1 MSSTPIESLVEIGK
15 KVKEE
20 LALRTYPLGIKFCKG
35 AECEKEFE
43 RVKARRPLKNF
54 NAKMPVCQLI
64 NISRTYGWVTAMSL
78 EDAFCIAG
86 ARVIGLIDEIPEY
99 LIEDII
105 RFHAKDREAGMA
117 ILKSVEAKSMPPGS
131 VSGIL
136 ISPLTRI
143 SFEPDV
149 IVVYGTP
156 TQIAKIAK
164 AFTWHGILPETEF
177 SGAAACANITKAYL
191 TGKPQINIP
200 CSGEVLLGR
209 TEEDEISIAFPAKLA
224 EHVISGL
231 EGTRFIMPYP
241 PPKYAL
247 YEPRV
252 PSVYRMSYK
261 DYEEWKKKKVS
272 ETRET

>member
-1 MSSTPIESLVEIGK
+1 MSSTPIERFVEIGK

-35 AECEKEFE
+35 VECEKEFE

-54 NAKMPVCQLI
+54 NVRMPVCQVI
-64 NISRTYGWVTAMSL
+64 NISRTYGWVIAMGL
-78 EDAFCIAG
+78 EDAFCIPG
-86 ARVIGLIDEIPEY
+86 ACAMGLIDEIPEY
-99 LIEDII
+99 IAENTI
-105 RFHAKDREAGMA
+105 RFHAKDREAGMT

-136 ISPLTRI
+136 ISPLAKI
-143 SFEPDV
+143 EFEPDV
-149 IVVYGTP
+149 IVIYGTP

-177 SGAAACANITKAYL
+177 SGIRACANITKAYL

-200 CSGEVLLGR
+200 CAGEVIYGR
-209 TEEDEISIAFPAKLA
+209 TEEDEISIAFSAKLA

-231 EGTRFIMPYP
+231 EGIRFIMPYP

-252 PSVYRMSYK
+252 PSGYRITYR
-261 DYEEWKKKKVS
+261 DYEEWKKKKAG
-272 ETRET
+272 ETRGI